1 MKSIAVYCGSSSGNK
16 SVYAEGAKSLG
27 QHLAKANIELIF
39 GAGCVGLMGIVA
51 DAVLE
56 NGGKA
61 TGVIPT
67 FLVKWEVAHQG
78 LTEMIEVETM
88 HERKQIMCDRADAVI
103 VMPGGFGT
111 LDEFFEMLTWA
122 QLGLHQK
129 PIGVLNINGYFDHLF
144 AQLNHMVQ
152 EGFLKSQNKDLV
164 IVSNDV
170 STLLEKL
177 ANPPQLP
184 EAKWLAG
191 VKS

>member
-1 MKSIAVYCGSSSGNK
+1 MRSIAVYCGSSSGSK

-27 QHLAKANIELIF
+27 QHLAKAKIELIF

-56 NGGKA
+56 NGGQA

-67 FLVKWEVAHQG
+67 FLVKWEVAHKG

-122 QLGLHQK
+122 QLGLHKK

-144 AQLNHMVQ
+144 AQLDHMVQ
-152 EGFLKSQNKDLV
+152 EGFLKKQNKDLV
-164 IVSNDV
+164 IVSDDV
-170 STLLEKL
+170 NTLLEKL
-177 ANPPQLP
+177 ASPPQLP